1 MRVNVACMPEPPPEF
16 VLSSQV
22 PADLTSLRSEFAEDP
37 ISTFLVGSM
46 ASPGQPDQESR
57 R

>member
-37 ISTFLVGSM
+37 ISTVLVGSM